1 MPAYLPSV
9 DKQKNGHGSNEK
21 DDMGTEAPY
30 DLLANDAVQSLMGE
44 ARRRL
49 AGISRADGS
58 YRALVQVA
66 RIHQDIGNAIS
77 DLAYEAVSQ
86 KVEIACVR
94 GCHACCLIP
103 SEARG
108 VTSGSFSMSMLD
120 AITII
125 EHYEEIKRADAG
137 LPDRARW
144 AASEAR
150 RTKDLVQCPHLGV
163 GGECRIYALR
173 PVACKIWF
181 SADLTRCVQNRQ
193 QGYHNGINGWTD
205 TSNQLRKAF
214 EEPFAEVYGEVMQ
227 GINFDGYDFL
237 LGFEEIAK
245 LDGLGLFDLFRS
257 KVNAGELSTW
267 EPV

>member
-1 MPAYLPSV
+1 
-9 DKQKNGHGSNEK
+9 
-21 DDMGTEAPY
+21 MGTETPY
-30 DLLANDAVQSLMGE
+30 DLLANDAIQSLIWE

-49 AGISRADGS
+49 AGVSRVDGN
-58 YRALVQVA
+58 YRVLVQIA

-77 DLAYEAVSQ
+77 DLAYEVVSQ
-86 KVEIACVR
+86 KVELACAR

-108 VTSGSFSMSMLD
+108 VTSGNFSMSMLD

-125 EHYEEIKRADAG
+125 EHYDEIKRADAG

-150 RTKDLVQCPHLGV
+150 RTKNLVQCPHLGM

-181 SADLTRCVQNRQ
+181 SASLDLCKQNRQ
-193 QGYHNGINGWTD
+193 QGYPTGMNGWTD
-205 TSNQLRKAF
+205 ASNQLRKAF
-214 EEPFAEVYGEVMQ
+214 EEPFAEVYGEIMQ
-227 GINFDGYDFL
+227 EINFAGYDFL

-245 LDGLGLFDLFRS
+245 LNEVGLFDVFRS
-257 KVNAGELSTW
+257 KVDAGTLGTW
-267 EPV
+267 KPFE